1 MNLAF
6 CALRAHKLNEEWNS
20 VTQVARVFQIGPK
33 ESQAVSFLQCKISPA
48 MVMKLREA
56 TRSRGL
62 RQWLTHDM
70 ICRELFNLGFSSGQS
85 GALCAWQVE
94 LTNGEDDA
102 LVS

>member
-1 MNLAF
+1 MA
-6 CALRAHKLNEEWNS
+6 
-20 VTQVARVFQIGPK
+20 
-33 ESQAVSFLQCKISPA
+33 
-48 MVMKLREA
+48 MKLREA
-56 TRSRGL
+56 ARSRGL

>member
-1 MNLAF
+1 MVACPQAKQLI
-6 CALRAHKLNEEWNS
+6 EEWNNT
-20 VTQVARVFQIGPK
+20 TQVARVFQIGPK
-33 ESQAVSFLQCKISPA
+33 ESLAVSFLQCKISPE
-48 MVMKLREA
+48 MVLKLREA

-62 RQWLTHDM
+62 RQWLTHDI
-70 ICRELFNLGFSSGQS
+70 ICRELFNRGFSSGQS